1 MTFAQR
7 SPLARGSGVVS
18 CVRNSAE
25 IVAEFGP
32 IGGTALHG
40 KQFSFAKTR
49 GERFA
54 HELSK
59 LAAHRPNR
67 YQM

>member
-1 MTFAQR
+1 MTSTQR
-7 SPLARGSGVVS
+7 SPLARGSGIAL
-18 CVRNSAE
+18 CVRKLAE

-32 IGGTALHG
+32 IRGTGLRG
-40 KQFSFAKTR
+40 RQFSFAKTC

-54 HELSK
+54 HDLSK
-59 LAAHRPNR
+59 LAAHRMNR